1 MIENLKK
8 LQKVIGSLSIN
19 TILYYIEVEKKYRAL
34 RKLGQNHFEASEN
47 VCVSESTMKRIIA
60 IIKKCKN
67 NCLF

>member
-8 LQKVIGSLSIN
+8 IQKVVGSHTVN

-34 RKLGQNHFEASEN
+34 RTVGLSHIEASEEL
-47 VCVSESTMKRIIA
+47 CVSESTMKKIIS
-60 IIKKCKN
+60 IIKECKN